1 MSLNRTEHA
10 QTAQELQENLSKVA
24 LEQVAADLG
33 TTPEKV
39 LAVSQ
44 LDVDRIEE
52 PWILR
57 NYLIKALGSDLTP
70 FTVLTGDYRQ
80 MWFLDT
86 AYIDRA
92 QLGYA

>member
-1 MSLNRTEHA
+1 MSLNRAEHA

-33 TTPEKV
+33 TMPEKV

-70 FTVLTGDYRQ
+70 FTVLTGDYHQ

>member
-1 MSLNRTEHA
+1 MSLNRAEHA

-57 NYLIKALGSDLTP
+57 NYLIKALGSDSYALY
-70 FTVLTGDYRQ
+70 G
-80 MWFLDT
+80 
-86 AYIDRA
+86 IDW
-92 QLGYA
+92 

>member
-1 MSLNRTEHA
+1 MSLNRAEHA

-70 FTVLTGDYRQ
+70 FTG
-80 MWFLDT
+80 
-86 AYIDRA
+86 IDW
-92 QLGYA
+92 

>member
-1 MSLNRTEHA
+1 MSLNRAEHA

-24 LEQVAADLG
+24 LEPVAADLG

-52 PWILR
+52 P
-57 NYLIKALGSDLTP
+57 
-70 FTVLTGDYRQ
+70 
-80 MWFLDT
+80 
-86 AYIDRA
+86 
-92 QLGYA
+92 